1 MSAQAYVFSWL
12 TCLWRWLIPASTGS
26 LAFSGPV
33 WLQKLLLELENKE
46 NLAAG
51 LPFMLEYSGKSQ
63 EYLCRSFQKYLSE
76 SPAGYLT
83 RKRLDFAANLLIHS
97 DMSLLDIAFETGYQN
112 SSTFYHNF
120 TKRFGLSPG
129 KYRALYKEKKKEA
142 SAKEKAYD

>member
-1 MSAQAYVFSWL
+1 M
-12 TCLWRWLIPASTGS
+12 
-26 LAFSGPV
+26 AFM
-33 WLQKLLLELENKE
+33 ENKE

>member
-1 MSAQAYVFSWL
+1 MLA
-12 TCLWRWLIPASTGS
+12 CLWRWFIPASTGS

>member
-1 MSAQAYVFSWL
+1 M
-12 TCLWRWLIPASTGS
+12 
-26 LAFSGPV
+26 
-33 WLQKLLLELENKE
+33 
-46 NLAAG
+46 
-51 LPFMLEYSGKSQ
+51 
-63 EYLCRSFQKYLSE
+63 
-76 SPAGYLT
+76 
-83 RKRLDFAANLLIHS
+83 DFAANLLIHS